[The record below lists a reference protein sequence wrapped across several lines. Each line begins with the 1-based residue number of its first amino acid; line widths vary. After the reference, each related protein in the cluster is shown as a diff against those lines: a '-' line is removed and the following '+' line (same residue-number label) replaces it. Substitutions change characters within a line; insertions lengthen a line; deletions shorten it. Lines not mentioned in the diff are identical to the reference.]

1 MTPVSCRSSWFPCSI
16 FVIFSMLCCR
26 EWRVSSGFR
35 RKEWTLVVVMFK
47 MCTTYSKHI
56 HQSKKAICRQH
67 LLPQHTCMSFVW
79 SLESQLTFMFS
90 IWSSCAKHCG
100 CLVSGCITPPLW
112 TGSHFSINCSK
123 HSKGS
128 NSVLNGKEHYTL
140 HSLTQT
146 FSWKMFGALPKQG
159 FLTCWDYWGKE
170 GELKTWLLHSYPL
183 QPWCPLGLCY
193 VLCLS

>member
-16 FVIFSMLCCR
+16 FVTFSILCWR
-26 EWRVSSGFR
+26 EWRVSSGLR

-47 MCTTYSKHI
+47 MCTTYNKHI
-56 HQSKKAICRQH
+56 CKSKRDICWQQSLQ
-67 LLPQHTCMSFVW
+67 QHTCMTFVL
-79 SLESQLTFMFS
+79 SLEQLTFMFS

-128 NSVLNGKEHYTL
+128 NSVLMAKNIKHHSIWLCSKMFSTL
-140 HSLTQT
+140 HKPQTDGLTY
-146 FSWKMFGALPKQG
+146 S
-159 FLTCWDYWGKE
+159 Y
-170 GELKTWLLHSYPL
+170 LLRL
-183 QPWCPLGLCY
+183 LG
-193 VLCLS
+193 